1 MKLFENSFDCYL
13 KKIEDYNL
21 HTKLENTYKK
31 FPDDLSKMK
40 NLIFYG
46 PSGIG
51 KYSQLLYAIKKYSPS
66 NLKYEKKITINYNS
80 KYEHVIKISD
90 IHYEVDISLL
100 GCNAKILWN
109 EIFQH
114 IMDIVLS
121 KQVKNGIIVCKNF
134 QNIHTELLDIFYS
147 YMQKQIN
154 GHCNIIF
161 CLLTNNISFLPNSI
175 LNISKIINISR
186 PSKNSYNKVSKIK
199 NYDNKKVINI
209 KQLTNNVYLDNSLDK
224 QVCNNIVGFIK
235 NINIK
240 HKFKYSVLR
249 DYLYDI
255 LIYNLDVYTCI
266 WNIIN
271 SLIDDNLIKKD
282 NITYTINKTYK
293 FLILYNNNYR
303 PIYHLELF
311 IVSLIKHIYEF

>member
-13 KKIEDYNL
+13 KKVEEYNL
-21 HTKLENTYKK
+21 HLKLEKSYKK
-31 FPDDLSKMK
+31 FPDNFADMK

-46 PSGIG
+46 PSGVG

-80 KYEHVIKISD
+80 KYEHIIKISD

-114 IMDIVLS
+114 IMDIILS
-121 KQVKNGIIVCKNF
+121 KQVKQGIIVCKNF
-134 QNIHTELLDIFYS
+134 QDIHTELLDIFYS
-147 YMQKQIN
+147 YMQKQID

-161 CLLTNNISFLPNSI
+161 CLLTNNVSFIPNSI
-175 LNISKIINISR
+175 LNISKIINIPR
-186 PSKNSYNKVSKIK
+186 PSKNSYNKLSKQK
-199 NYDNKKVINI
+199 KYDNTKIRNI
-209 KQLTNNVYLDNSLDK
+209 KELTHKVYLDTDLNDD
-224 QVCNNIVGFIK
+224 VCNNIIDFIK
-235 NINIK
+235 SVDPK
-240 HKFKYSVLR
+240 QKFKYTLLR

-255 LIYNLDVYTCI
+255 LIYNLDVYDCI
-266 WNIIN
+266 WKIIN
-271 SLIDDNLIKKD
+271 TLINENLIKEN
-282 NITYTINKTYK
+282 NITYVINKTYK

-311 IVSLIKHIYEF
+311 VVSIIKHIYEF

>member
-21 HTKLENTYKK
+21 HLKLEKTYNK
-31 FPDDLSKMK
+31 FPDNLSEMK

-46 PSGIG
+46 PSGSG
-51 KYSQLLYAIKKYSPS
+51 KYSQVLHAIKKYSPS

-80 KYEHVIKISD
+80 KQDHVIKISD
-90 IHYEVDISLL
+90 IHYEVDIALL

-109 EIFQH
+109 EIYQH

-121 KQVKNGIIVCKNF
+121 KQIKNGIIVCKNF

-161 CLLTNNISFLPNSI
+161 CLLTNNVSFIPNSI
-175 LNISKIINISR
+175 LNISKIINVPR
-186 PSKNSYNKVSKIK
+186 PSKNSYNKVSKVK
-199 NYDNKKVINI
+199 KYDNHKVINI
-209 KQLTNNVYLDNSLDK
+209 KQLTNDVYLDCNLHDNI
-224 QVCNNIVGFIK
+224 CNNIVEFIK
-235 NINIK
+235 DVNVDQ
-240 HKFKYSVLR
+240 KFKYMLLR

-255 LIYNLDVYTCI
+255 LIYNLDVYDCI

-271 SLIDDNLIKKD
+271 KLISDEMIKQK
-282 NITYTINKTYK
+282 NITYIINKTYK

-311 IVSLIKHIYEF
+311 IISLIKNIYEF